1 MLPEPPVNGSFSTH
15 ICTLSPNFVQI
26 YHQAAKAEFF
36 GLEEIAGPGYRK
48 ALEFLVKDYLI
59 SIELGDQAKKDEI
72 AARGLHR
79 CITDLNN
86 GRLQAGANA
95 AKLTGNDQSHYV
107 NIQGNDLG
115 DLRRFIAITIHWLEV
130 ELETQAL
137 MASTSKP

>member
-1 MLPEPPVNGSFSTH
+1 MFPEPPINGRFGTH
-15 ICTLSPNFVQI
+15 IHTLSPNFVRI
-26 YHQAAKAEFF
+26 YQQAAKAEFM

-59 SIELGDQAKKDEI
+59 SIELGDQAKKNEI
-72 AARGLHR
+72 AGRGLHR

-86 GRLQAGANA
+86 PKLQAGANA

-107 NIQGNDLG
+107 NIQGNDLE
-115 DLRRFIAITIHWLEV
+115 DLKRFIAITIHWLEI

-137 MASTSKP
+137 IASTSQS